1 MKKQEQQPVIIQV
14 SLTEVQAADT
24 SLSTSTLK
32 SFVPDLLERNRNRV
46 RFEVLGY
53 DDDPRELF
61 DIPEVRKYF
70 QNLIDENPGLFYW
83 IDIDSHMLI
92 FLGMMLFEP
101 YRIEGQVGLCPKDM
115 QSYLLRGFS
124 GLNAFCDS
132 VGVSADATN
141 DAINST
147 LRS

>member
-14 SLTEVQAADT
+14 SLTEVQVADT
-24 SLSTSTLK
+24 SLSTSALK
-32 SFVPDLLERNRNRV
+32 SFVPDLLKRNRNRV

-83 IDIDSHMLI
+83 MDIDSHMLR
-92 FLGMMLFEP
+92 FS
-101 YRIEGQVGLCPKDM
+101 RID
-115 QSYLLRGFS
+115 
-124 GLNAFCDS
+124 AF
-132 VGVSADATN
+132 
-141 DAINST
+141 
-147 LRS
+147 